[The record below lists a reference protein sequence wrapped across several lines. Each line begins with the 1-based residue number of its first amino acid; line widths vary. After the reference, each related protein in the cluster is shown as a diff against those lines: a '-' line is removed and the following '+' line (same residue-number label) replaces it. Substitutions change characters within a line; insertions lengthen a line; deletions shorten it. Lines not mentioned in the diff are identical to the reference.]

1 MFELP
6 TKLTDYRCDLEA
18 VDRNRNIARG
28 YRICASRDLFGHTI
42 VDLHWGR
49 IGSRG
54 AGLTV
59 SFEDEASARHF
70 IKRTMAKRASAPRR
84 FGVAYL
90 PIDDVG

>member
-6 TKLTDYRCDLEA
+6 TKLTDYRCGLEA
-18 VDRNRNIARG
+18 VDRSRNIARG
-28 YRICASRDLFGHTI
+28 YRIRACRDLFGHTI

-59 SFEDEASARHF
+59 SFEDEGAAREF
-70 IKRTMAKRASAPRR
+70 VRRTLAKRASAPQRI
-84 FGVAYL
+84 GVAYL
-90 PIDDVG
+90 PVEDVG